1 MTNSIKSKK
10 ILVPTITGIALLA
23 VVLVAFSPISAIA
36 DSSTNPKMPQI
47 SGSVNVEKT
56 MKDFIKEH
64 RTTTFAQAATT
75 AERQVSNGVVV
86 GGKIGIVQGYL
97 VYTFCVMDTEKD
109 TSYMI
114 MIDAGNGTVLH
125 KSDAIS
131 MKDMGGFGH
140 GSFGH
145 GFGHEFGGHS
155 FGGKMMSPQNWSD
168 KTDSGTP
175 ENQ

>member
-23 VVLVAFSPISAIA
+23 VFLVAFSPISAIA
-36 DSSTNPKMPQI
+36 DSSTTNPKMPQI

-64 RTTTFAQAATT
+64 RTTTFSQAAAT
-75 AERQVSNGVVV
+75 AEHQVSNGVVV
-86 GGKIGIVQGYL
+86 GGNIGVVQGYL
-97 VYTFCVMDTEKD
+97 VYTFRVMDTESN
-109 TSYMI
+109 TVYMV

-125 KSDAIS
+125 KSDAIP
-131 MKDMGGFGH
+131 MKGMGGFGH
-140 GSFGH
+140 GFGH
-145 GFGHEFGGHS
+145 GFGGHS

>member
-10 ILVPTITGIALLA
+10 IFIPTITGIALLA

-36 DSSTNPKMPQI
+36 DSSTNPKIPQI

-64 RTTTFAQAATT
+64 RTTSFAEAATT
-75 AERQVSNGVVV
+75 AEHQVSNGVAVN
-86 GGKIGIVQGYL
+86 GNIGVVQGYL
-97 VYTFCVMDTEKD
+97 VYTFCVMDTSSD
-109 TSYMI
+109 TSYII

-125 KSDAIS
+125 KSDGIS
-131 MKDMGGFGH
+131 MKDMGK
-140 GSFGH
+140 FGH
-145 GFGHEFGGHS
+145 GFGHGFGGHA
-155 FGGKMMSPQNWSD
+155 FGGKMMPQNWSD

>member
-1 MTNSIKSKK
+1 MTNSIKNKK
-10 ILVPTITGIALLA
+10 ILVSTIAGLALLA
-23 VVLVAFSPISAIA
+23 VILVAFSPISAIA
-36 DSSTNPKMPQI
+36 ESSNQQMPQI

-56 MKDFIKEH
+56 MKDFIKGH
-64 RTTTFAQAATT
+64 RTTSFAEAATT
-75 AERQVSNGVVV
+75 AEHQVSNGVAVN
-86 GGKIGIVQGYL
+86 GNIGVVQGYL

-109 TSYMI
+109 TSYII

-125 KSDAIS
+125 KSDGIS
-131 MKDMGGFGH
+131 MKDMGKFGH

-145 GFGHEFGGHS
+145 GFGGHWFGGHS
-155 FGGKMMSPQNWSD
+155 FGGKMMSPQDGSD